1 MKVLKFGGTSVADSK
16 SISKVIS
23 ILKKNDDNLII
34 VVSAFSGVTNLLQD
48 CLNLKGK
55 STEGVIKEIER
66 KHLEVIENLSSLNG
80 QSSLKSFLKEKL
92 NELEDILD
100 AISTIDEVTQKS
112 ISKVLTLG
120 EILSSNIIFEILKQK
135 SFDIS
140 IIDSKS
146 VIYSKKFNNN
156 EVLDNDKT
164 SISIKNKLDLI
175 KSKFIIAPG
184 YICSNYKNETS
195 NLGRGGSDY
204 SAAIFAKYGEAK
216 SLEIWTDVS
225 GVYSAN
231 PKIVDKALPI
241 EFLSYKE
248 AMELSFFGAKVI
260 YFPTLQPLIED
271 NIPVYIKNTFEPE
284 ASGTC
289 ISNSTKL
296 DQDEIVKGISHI
308 ENISII
314 NFEGSGMVG
323 VPGFSKRF
331 FESLS
336 VHKINVV
343 MITQAS
349 SEFSI
354 CIAVNSDDALTAKK
368 LIDKEFEFEISQKR
382 INESQ
387 IESNL
392 SNIAIVGD
400 KMKSKK
406 GISGKV
412 FNSLGQNNIN
422 VRAIAQGASE
432 RNISIIID
440 KNNTKKALN
449 ALHETFFE
457 ENLKDIHIFITGV
470 GNVGGFLI
478 DQIKNQKK
486 FIAQNLKLNLKVF
499 GISNS
504 RKMIIS
510 DSEIDLQN
518 WKKTLKNSKIIA
530 DSKVFQQNILEL
542 NLRNSLFVDNTASD
556 LIPNTYK
563 EYLKNGTGVVTCNK
577 IANSDV
583 LSNYKELKSLSR
595 DNNSPF
601 LFETNVGAAVPV
613 ISTLN
618 NLINSGDKIIKIE
631 AVLSGTLN
639 YLFNN
644 FNEINTFHEIVKNAV
659 DLGYTEPDPKIDLCG
674 VDVSRKILILAR
686 ESGYNL
692 EFDDISKNHF
702 LPDESINTNSKDE
715 FLSSLKKNKDHFN
728 IILKN
733 AQKNNSR
740 LKYVAKLDNG
750 IASVGL
756 EAVKSDHPFYNLEG
770 SDNITVFYTE
780 RYKSS
785 PLVVKGAGAGGE
797 FTASGV
803 FADIIK
809 ASQENGK
816 H

>member
-23 ILKKNDDNLII
+23 ILESNDDDIII
-34 VVSAFSGVTNLLQD
+34 VVSAFSGITNLLQK
-48 CLNLKGK
+48 CLHLKGK
-55 STEGVIKEIER
+55 STEDIIKEIEKR
-66 KHLEVIENLSSLNG
+66 HLEVIENLSSLNA

-92 NELEDILD
+92 NELEDIFD
-100 AISTIDEVTQKS
+100 AISTIDEVTQKT

-140 IIDSKS
+140 FIDSKE
-146 VIYSKKFNNN
+146 VIYSKNFNNN
-156 EVLDNDKT
+156 EVLDNDKS
-164 SISIKNKLDLI
+164 SINIKNKLDLI

-184 YICSNYKNETS
+184 YICSNEKNEIS

-204 SAAIFAKYGEAK
+204 SAAIFAKYCNAK

-231 PKIVDKALPI
+231 PKIVKKALPI

-260 YFPTLQPLIED
+260 YFPTLQPLIEE
-271 NIPVYIKNTFEPE
+271 NIPVYIKNTFDPE
-284 ASGTC
+284 ANGTC

-296 DQDEIVKGISHI
+296 DDDEIVKGISHI
-308 ENISII
+308 KNISIL

-336 VHKINVV
+336 IHKINVV

-354 CIAVNSDDALTAKK
+354 CIAIDSDDASTAKK
-368 LIDKEFEFEISQKR
+368 VIDEEFEFEISQNR
-382 INESQ
+382 INKSQ
-387 IESNL
+387 IETGL

-406 GISGKV
+406 GISGKL
-412 FNSLGQNNIN
+412 FNALGQNNIN
-422 VRAIAQGASE
+422 IRAIAQGASE

-440 KNNTKKALN
+440 ETNTKKALN
-449 ALHETFFE
+449 ALHEIFFE
-457 ENLKDIHIFITGV
+457 DNLKDIHLFITGV

-478 DQIKNQKK
+478 DQIKNQKQ
-486 FIAQNLKLNLKVF
+486 FIAKNLKINLKVL

-510 DSEIDLQN
+510 NSEINLNN
-518 WKKTLKNSKIIA
+518 WIEQLNKSTINANSN
-530 DSKVFQQNILEL
+530 VFQQKILEL
-542 NLRNSLFVDNTASD
+542 NLRNSLFIDNTASD
-556 LIPNTYK
+556 LIPNTYR
-563 EYLKNGTGVVTCNK
+563 EYLKNGVGIITCNK

-583 LSNYKELKSLSR
+583 FSSYEDLKSLSR

-601 LFETNVGAAVPV
+601 LYETNVGAAVPI

-639 YLFNN
+639 YIFNN
-644 FNEINTFHEIVKNAV
+644 FQENDTFHEIVSNAV
-659 DLGYTEPDPKIDLCG
+659 GLGYTEPDPKIDLCG

-686 ESGYNL
+686 ESGYKL
-692 EFDDISKNHF
+692 EFDDIKKNHF
-702 LPDESINTNSKDE
+702 LPNESINSESKED
-715 FLSSLKKNKDHFN
+715 FLLSLKKNKEHFN
-728 IILKN
+728 TILNN
-733 AQKNNSR
+733 AKDKNSR
-740 LKYVAKLDNG
+740 LKYVAKLDKG
-750 IASVGL
+750 KASVGL
-756 EAVKSDHPFYNLEG
+756 EAVQNDHPFYNLVG
-770 SDNITVFYTE
+770 SDNITVFHTE
-780 RYKSS
+780 RYKDS

-809 ASQENGK
+809 ASQENG
-816 H
+816 

>member
-16 SISKVIS
+16 SISKVIT
-23 ILKKNDDNLII
+23 ILESYDDNIII
-34 VVSAFSGVTNLLQD
+34 VVSAFSGITNLLQK
-48 CLNLKGK
+48 CLHLKGK
-55 STEGVIKEIER
+55 STEDIIKEIEER
-66 KHLEVIENLSSLNG
+66 HLEVIENLSSLNA

-92 NELEDILD
+92 NVLEDIFD
-100 AISTIDEVTQKS
+100 AISTIDEVTQKT

-140 IIDSKS
+140 FIDSKE
-146 VIYSKKFNNN
+146 VIYSKNFNNN
-156 EVLDNDKT
+156 EVLDNDKS
-164 SISIKNKLDLI
+164 SINIKNKLDLI

-184 YICSNYKNETS
+184 YICSNEKNEIS

-204 SAAIFAKYGEAK
+204 SAAIFAKYCNAK

-231 PKIVDKALPI
+231 PKIVKKALPI

-260 YFPTLQPLIED
+260 YFPTLQPLIEE
-271 NIPVYIKNTFEPE
+271 NIPVYIKNTFDPE
-284 ASGTC
+284 ANGTC

-296 DQDEIVKGISHI
+296 DDDEIVKGISHI
-308 ENISII
+308 KNISIL

-336 VHKINVV
+336 IHKINVV

-354 CIAVNSDDALTAKK
+354 CIAIDSDDASTAKK
-368 LIDKEFEFEISQKR
+368 VIDEEFEFEISQNR
-382 INESQ
+382 INKSQ
-387 IESNL
+387 IETGL

-406 GISGKV
+406 GISGKL
-412 FNSLGQNNIN
+412 FNALGQNNIN
-422 VRAIAQGASE
+422 IRAIAQGASE

-440 KNNTKKALN
+440 ETNTKKALN
-449 ALHETFFE
+449 ALHEIFFE
-457 ENLKDIHIFITGV
+457 DNLKDIHLFITGV

-478 DQIKNQKK
+478 DQIKNQKQ
-486 FIAQNLKLNLKVF
+486 FIAKNLKINLKVL

-510 DSEIDLQN
+510 NSEINLNN
-518 WKKTLKNSKIIA
+518 WIEQLNKSTINANSN
-530 DSKVFQQNILEL
+530 VFQQKILEL
-542 NLRNSLFVDNTASD
+542 NLRNSLFIDNTASD
-556 LIPNTYK
+556 LIPNTYR
-563 EYLKNGTGVVTCNK
+563 EYLKNGVGIITCNK

-583 LSNYKELKSLSR
+583 FSSYEDLKSLSR

-601 LFETNVGAAVPV
+601 LYETNVGAAVPI

-639 YLFNN
+639 YIFNN
-644 FNEINTFHEIVKNAV
+644 FQENDTFHEIVSNAV
-659 DLGYTEPDPKIDLCG
+659 GLGYTEPDPKIDLCG

-686 ESGYNL
+686 ESGYKL
-692 EFDDISKNHF
+692 EFDDIKKNHF
-702 LPDESINTNSKDE
+702 LPNESINSESKED
-715 FLSSLKKNKDHFN
+715 FLLSLKKNKEHFN
-728 IILKN
+728 TILNN
-733 AQKNNSR
+733 AKDKNSR
-740 LKYVAKLDNG
+740 LKYVAKLDKG
-750 IASVGL
+750 KASVGL
-756 EAVKSDHPFYNLEG
+756 EAVQNDHPFYNLVG
-770 SDNITVFYTE
+770 SDNITVFHTE
-780 RYKSS
+780 RYKDS

-809 ASQENGK
+809 ASQENG
-816 H
+816 